1 MYNVCTM
8 YSTVHVWVVSTYSTE
23 KYCDKM
29 HTQKVKTKKL
39 KL

>member
-1 MYNVCTM
+1 MIGKYVEC
-8 YSTVHVWVVSTYSTE
+8 TVHVWVVSTYSTE